1 MRALQRKLWREL
13 WQLRSQ
19 ALAIAVVIA
28 GGVATLVMSLSTLDA
43 LRASRDSYYRDY
55 RFAEVFASLKRA
67 PQELLAQIVAI
78 EGVHLAESRVVSA
91 ALLEVEGFDDP
102 AVALL
107 SSLPDGRNSELNRVF
122 LRAGRLPEAGHD
134 HEVVVS
140 EPFAEAH
147 GLMPGDSLAAVIN
160 GRRQLLSIVGI
171 GLSPEHVY
179 QIKPG
184 DLFPDPLRYALLW
197 MNRSPLAAARD
208 MEGAFNSLA
217 LTLESGAREGDVIA
231 ALDELLAPYGGTGA
245 IGRRD
250 QISHSYLEAE
260 FEQLAIMATLFPT
273 IFLGVAA
280 FLLHVVTARLIATQR
295 EQIAVLK
302 AFGYSHAA
310 VGGHYAQLVLWL
322 TAGGLLLG
330 VLGGYLFGRGLA
342 LLYMDF
348 FRFPEIE
355 YRLGMREWLI
365 AALVSISAALL
376 GTWGAVRRAVG
387 LPPAEAMRPEPP
399 ARFRPTLVERLGL
412 QRHLS
417 QPVRMILREFER
429 RPLKALLSVIGIAM
443 SCAILTVGSFQ
454 QGAVNYMLA
463 VQFGL
468 AQRYDLAVTFV
479 EPTSRRALQELAS
492 LEGVRLVEPVRSAAV
507 ELRHEHRR
515 FRTRLQGVMAGSE
528 LQRVLDERLQ
538 VLEPPRD
545 GVVLTDYLAE
555 ILQVRPGDKLHIQIL
570 EGRRRSLELSVEGL
584 VGEFVGVSAY
594 MELDSLDR
602 LLGEGTAVSGAL
614 LALEPGARPA
624 VIARLR
630 ESPRV
635 AGIGDRLA
643 AMESFNESLDQTV
656 LVFTFISTLLAAS
669 IAFGVVY
676 NSARIALSERSRELA
691 SLRVLGLRQNEV
703 STILLGELALL
714 TLAGIPLG
722 FAIGRFLCWYLTV
735 GMRSDFY
742 RVPLVLEPS
751 TYAFAAVVVA
761 ASAVVSGLIVQRRL
775 QHLDLV
781 AVLKTRE

>member
-28 GGVATLVMSLSTLDA
+28 GGVATLVMSLSTLEA

-67 PQELLAQIVAI
+67 PQELLAQIGAV

-91 ALLEVEGFDDP
+91 ALLDVEGFDDP

-107 SSLPDGRNSELNRVF
+107 SSLPDGRNSELNRLF
-122 LRAGRLPEAGHD
+122 LRVGRLPEAGRD
-134 HEVVVS
+134 QEVVVS

-147 GLMPGDSLAAVIN
+147 GLMPGDALAAVIN

-217 LTLESGAREGDVIA
+217 LTLERGAREGDVIA
-231 ALDELLAPYGGTGA
+231 ALDRLLAPYGGTGA

-260 FEQLAIMATLFPT
+260 FEQLATMATLFPT

-302 AFGYSHAA
+302 AFGYSNAA
-310 VGGHYAQLVLWL
+310 VGAHYAQLVLWM
-322 TAGGLLLG
+322 TTGGLLLG
-330 VLGGYLFGRGLA
+330 IVGGYLFGRGLA
-342 LLYMDF
+342 PLYMDF
-348 FRFPEIE
+348 FRFPVLE
-355 YRLGMREWLI
+355 YRLGVRELLI
-365 AALVSISAALL
+365 AVLVSFGAALL
-376 GTWGAVRRAVG
+376 GTWGALRRAVR

-454 QGAVNYMLA
+454 QSAVDYMLT

-479 EPTSRRALQELAS
+479 EPTSRRALHELAA

-515 FRTRLQGVMAGSE
+515 FRTRLQGVLPGGE
-528 LQRVLDERLQ
+528 LQRVLDQRLQ
-538 VLEPPRD
+538 ILEPPRD
-545 GVVLTDYLAE
+545 GLVLTDYLAE
-555 ILQVRPGDKLHIQIL
+555 ILEVRPGDKLHIEIL

-584 VGEFVGVSAY
+584 VAEFVGVSAY

-614 LALEPGARPA
+614 LALEPGARPS

-643 AMESFNESLDQTV
+643 AMESFYESLDQTV

-722 FAIGRFLCWYLTV
+722 FAIGRFLCWYLTI

-761 ASAVVSGLIVQRRL
+761 ASAVVSGLIVRRRL
-775 QHLDLV
+775 QDLDLV

>member
-1 MRALQRKLWREL
+1 MRALQRKLRREL

-67 PQELLAQIVAI
+67 PLELLGQIAAI

-122 LRAGRLPEAGHD
+122 LRVGRLPEAGRD
-134 HEVVVS
+134 FEVVVS

-147 GLMPGDSLAAVIN
+147 GLMPGDSLSAVIN
-160 GRRQLLSIVGI
+160 GRRQILSIVGI

-217 LTLESGAREGDVIA
+217 LTLKRHAREGDVIA
-231 ALDELLAPYGGTGA
+231 ALDRLLAPYGGTGA
-245 IGRRD
+245 IGRSD
-250 QISHSYLEAE
+250 QLSHSYLEAE
-260 FEQLAIMATLFPT
+260 FEQLATMATLFPT

-310 VGGHYAQLVLWL
+310 VGAHYAQLVLWM
-322 TAGGLLLG
+322 TVGGLLLG
-330 VLGGYLFGRGLA
+330 ILGGYLFGRGLA
-342 LLYMDF
+342 PLYMDF
-348 FRFPEIE
+348 FRFPELA
-355 YRLGMREWLI
+355 YRLGVRELLI
-365 AALVSISAALL
+365 AALVSISAALF
-376 GTWGAVRRAVG
+376 GTWGALRRAVR

-429 RPLKALLSVIGIAM
+429 RPLKALLSVIGIAL

-454 QGAVNYMLA
+454 QGAVDYMLT

-479 EPTSRRALQELAS
+479 EPTSRRALQELAA

-515 FRTRLQGVMAGSE
+515 FRTRLQGLMSGSE

-538 VLEPPRD
+538 VLAPPRD

-555 ILQVRPGDKLHIQIL
+555 ILQVRPGDKLQIDFL

-594 MELDSLDR
+594 MEFDSLDR
-602 LLGEGTAVSGAL
+602 LLGEGMAVSGAL

-643 AMESFNESLDQTV
+643 AMESFYESLDQTV

-742 RVPLVLEPS
+742 RIPLVLEPS

-761 ASAVVSGLIVQRRL
+761 ASALVSGLIVQRRL
-775 QHLDLV
+775 QDLDLV

>member
-55 RFAEVFASLKRA
+55 RFAEVFASIKRA
-67 PQELLAQIVAI
+67 PQELLAPIAAI

-107 SSLPDGRNSELNRVF
+107 SSLPDGRNSELNQVF
-122 LRAGRLPEAGHD
+122 LRAGRLPEAGRD
-134 HEVVVS
+134 QEVVVS

-160 GRRQLLSIVGI
+160 GRRQILSIVGI

-217 LTLESGAREGDVIA
+217 LTLERGAREGDVIA
-231 ALDELLAPYGGTGA
+231 ALDRLLAPYGGTGA

-250 QISHSYLEAE
+250 QLSHSYLEAE
-260 FEQLAIMATLFPT
+260 FEQLATMATLFPI

-302 AFGYSHAA
+302 AFGYSNAA
-310 VGGHYAQLVLWL
+310 VGGHYAQLVLWM

-330 VLGGYLFGRGLA
+330 IFGGYLFGRGLA
-342 LLYMDF
+342 PLYMDF
-348 FRFPEIE
+348 FRFPVLEF
-355 YRLGMREWLI
+355 RLGARELLI
-365 AALVSISAALL
+365 AALVSTSAALL
-376 GTWGAVRRAVG
+376 GTWGAVRRAVR

-443 SCAILTVGSFQ
+443 SCAILIVGSFQ
-454 QGAVNYMLA
+454 QGAVDYMLA

-479 EPTSRRALQELAS
+479 EPTSRRALQELAT

-515 FRTRLQGVMAGSE
+515 FRTRLQGVMPGSE

-538 VLEPPRD
+538 VLVPPRD

-555 ILQVRPGDKLHIQIL
+555 ILQVRPGDKLHIDFL
-570 EGRRRSLELSVEGL
+570 EGRRRSLELLVEGL

-614 LALEPGARPA
+614 LMLEPGARPA

-643 AMESFNESLDQTV
+643 AMESFYESLDQTV

-751 TYAFAAVVVA
+751 TYAFAAVVVS